1 MHFAH
6 RAITSAS
13 RPRNSLRRSL
23 MNSTLIIAGL
33 LLSPQPASAECIRS
47 GGTTASNCDSAAVVA
62 TMTPGSGSL
71 TVTDQTTGSISY
83 TAPTEAGVYDQ
94 TVVLNGATSVINADA
109 SALLME
115 FGSTPMS
122 TEVNVDVNIGSG
134 VSLGSGAGVGVVRI
148 GNADAGDITIDNA
161 GRIIATGDGTAGISA
176 ATVSGRVTI
185 SNSGD
190 LSSAGGDGI
199 FDNGHR
205 AFDPTDVITSANVT
219 NAEGGTIT
227 AANGAAIRA
236 GSTDGTVIVRNDGLL
251 SGTNGIV
258 IAGGSAAEIGTRVRG
273 RGIVLNYGTITAT
286 STAIAVDAADNQ
298 VAIYGSVSSATSP
311 VITTGGGFSNVVNFG
326 QITAASEDA
335 IAVSMGSGTNT
346 YMMFDDSLLTGRVE
360 NISSGND
367 LALNGFVL
375 GELDL
380 SQVVQGGKYSG
391 FGNLYKYGSGTW
403 VASGTGSSLDD
414 ILVHDGVLV
423 MDGVTDADVLVQI
436 DPMSGVPTDRPV
448 LAGSGTVGSVEVQTG
463 GAISPGYNSI
473 DTLTV
478 DGDLTFR
485 AGSAYAVDLNST
497 GDSDLLDVSG
507 GATVEGDT
515 VLRLTAMPALTPF
528 DLATRFDLMTAEEG
542 ISDTF
547 TSVEENLAFLTADQ
561 QIETVDQ
568 QMERETLFLQFS
580 RTMDGDQ
587 PLAFA
592 NVAMRPNAKA
602 AAAAVDA
609 MGAGSLFDRALF
621 LTDEAAPTA
630 FDQLTGE
637 IHSVAAAALIDRS
650 RLTRES
656 ILARMNDASQLGFA
670 VNPSSKGAA
679 MMTGDPSLGW
689 TLWGQGFGGWT
700 DYEDD
705 GNAFEADVDG
715 GGILIGADRKLG
727 DWRVG
732 VALGFGTDDVS
743 SVNGNSTAD
752 IDSTYLAAY
761 AGRSFGQAALK
772 LGAIHAMHQLET
784 SRTADFGG
792 ASQSLDAEYDATTTQ
807 VFAEGSWR
815 ISYRGLGIEPFAN
828 LAYVSMESDG
838 FSESGGDAAVSSGSE
853 SRDQVT
859 STLGVRVNQA
869 FNMGGTDG
877 LAQIGLGWRRAYGD
891 LAQESTLSFA
901 GSNGFNIL
909 SAASDR
915 DALVLDLAMRF
926 DVNPTTTLSIGYN
939 ALFAEDNNEQAA
951 TARLSIRF

>member
-1 MHFAH
+1 MHSAH

-23 MNSTLIIAGL
+23 MSSTLIMGGL
-33 LLSPQPASAECIRS
+33 LLSPQLASAECISS
-47 GGTTASNCDSAAVVA
+47 GGTTARNCEPTAVVA
-62 TMTPGSGSL
+62 TMTPGTGSL

-94 TVVLNGATSVINADA
+94 TVLLNGSTSVSNADA

-115 FGSTPMS
+115 FGSTLEA
-122 TEVNVDVNIGSG
+122 TEVNADVTIDSG
-134 VSLGSGAGVGVVRI
+134 VSLASGAGAGAVRV

-161 GRIIATGDGTAGISA
+161 GRITAIGDETAGISA
-176 ATVSGRVTI
+176 VTALGRVTI
-185 SNSGD
+185 SNSGGV
-190 LSSAGGDGI
+190 SSASGTGIYAYGDYLGEGEEEPI
-199 FDNGHR
+199 
-205 AFDPTDVITSANVT
+205 AVIVT
-219 NAEGGTIT
+219 NTSTGTIE
-227 AANGAAIRA
+227 AASGAAIRA
-236 GSTDGTVIVRNDGLL
+236 GSENRAVIVTNEGRL
-251 SGTNGIV
+251 SGVNGAV
-258 IAGGSAAEIGTRVRG
+258 VAGGADGEPGALMPGDA
-273 RGIVLNYGTITAT
+273 IVLNYGAINTT
-286 STAIAVDAADNQ
+286 STAISVNGSENL
-298 VAIYGSVSSATSP
+298 VANYGSVTSLESP
-311 VITTGGGFSNVVNFG
+311 VISTGDGFSNVVNYG

-335 IAVSMGSGTNT
+335 VAVSMGARENVF
-346 YMMFDDSLLTGRVE
+346 MMFDGSQLTGRVVNAGE
-360 NISSGND
+360 GNI
-367 LALNGFVL
+367 LALNGSGADGL
-375 GELDL
+375 ELA
-380 SQVVQGGKYSG
+380 QVAEGQKYSG
-391 FGNLYKYGSGTW
+391 FGNLYKFGGGIWTLNGSGSSIEDINL
-403 VASGTGSSLDD
+403 VEGTLAVDGS
-414 ILVHDGVLV
+414 V
-423 MDGVTDADVLVQI
+423 DANVQ
-436 DPMSGVPTDRPV
+436 VYTTAL
-448 LAGSGTVGSVEVQTG
+448 LAGSGTVGNVDVASG
-463 GAISPGYNSI
+463 GAISPGLNSI
-473 DTLTV
+473 DTLTI
-478 DGDLTFR
+478 DGDVTFR
-485 AGSAYAVDLNST
+485 AGSAYAVDLNSA
-497 GDSDLLDVSG
+497 GDSDLLYVSG
-507 GATVEGDT
+507 RATIEDDT
-515 VLRLTAMPALTPF
+515 VLRLTATPALTPF
-528 DLATRFDLMTAEEG
+528 DLATRFDLVTADGG
-542 ISDTF
+542 ISDSF
-547 TSVEENLAFLTADQ
+547 ASVEENLAFLTADQ
-561 QIETVDQ
+561 QIEDN
-568 QMERETLFLQFS
+568 TLFLQFS

-592 NVAMRPNAKA
+592 SVAMRPNAKA

-715 GGILIGADRKLG
+715 GGILIGADRELG

-761 AGRSFGQAALK
+761 AGRSFGQATLK

-792 ASQSLDAEYDATTTQ
+792 VSQSLDAEYDATTTQ

-815 ISYRGLGIEPFAN
+815 TSYRGLGIEPFAN

-838 FSESGGDAAVSSGSE
+838 FSESGGDAAVSSRSE

-869 FNMGGTDG
+869 FTMGGTDG

-891 LAQESTLSFA
+891 MAQESTLSFA

-909 SAASDR
+909 SAATDR

-951 TARLSIRF
+951 IARLSIRF